1 MATNSFTTG
10 TFSSIYNS
18 VINEPGITPNPGKVL
33 TPAAQAYAVDP
44 NRYLPPAGGTQALLL
59 KSEGQ
64 YSNKQF
70 VAPFKYEINVEGTWV
85 TVDALGKKIIT
96 ETENQYKAIA
106 SLSAIKF
113 DIKVIDQ
120 ARLSGGQRAAR
131 SPSTTQN
138 TVEAGNATF
147 NSAAQLFNTG
157 SSSVVS
163 TMGQRFTEYGSLLQ
177 SNTSQIFG
185 NLTSTAAGSLNNILP
200 TSQINQSIAKIPG
213 INVVTNALGNLPG
226 GTNLT
231 SALSNPLGAV
241 QSVVGTAAQ
250 GLNLQA
256 ALPSVDLG
264 SLTSVFSTATDVFHN
279 GPPTSL
285 QGAIALEKQVKAIIC
300 NFQLP
305 KITMPS
311 WDSLTEIEFPSL
323 EDIAKQVKKELED
336 TLSNIQQQLGSI
348 TEQLKE
354 MIPDPEE
361 IYKEIVKELTT
372 CDKNPNA
379 ETNSKSGKSSN

>member
-1 MATNSFTTG
+1 MTETQLTFNKASTFANLNQAIPGTT
-10 TFSSIYNS
+10 SSLASLQPTVQQI
-18 VINEPGITPNPGKVL
+18 INANPL
-33 TPAAQAYAVDP
+33 QYQSTPAGRQSLQLRAQ
-44 NRYLPPAGGTQALLL
+44 
-59 KSEGQ
+59 GQ
-64 YSNKQF
+64 YSNKQLITP
-70 VAPFKYEINVEGTWV
+70 VKYSLNVEGSFI
-85 TVDALGKKIIT
+85 TVDYLGKRIIT
-96 ETENQYKAIA
+96 DNNMPFRAIA
-106 SLSAIKF
+106 SLSAATI
-113 DIKVIDQ
+113 DIKIINNSRDLGENRSINASPSVQ
-120 ARLSGGQRAAR
+120 AAR
-131 SPSTTQN
+131 QIFDT
-138 TVEAGNATF
+138 G
-147 NSAAQLFNTG
+147 SAALGKNL
-157 SSSVVS
+157 SN
-163 TMGQRFTEYGSLLQ
+163 RFTQYISDVANNGSQVFGSLQTIGQNALQ
-177 SNTSQIFG
+177 SIP
-185 NLTSTAAGSLNNILP
+185 TASKFTQSLSN
-200 TSQINQSIAKIPG
+200 IPG
-213 INVVTNALGNLPG
+213 VSVATDALGQIPSPLSRLPSL
-226 GTNLT
+226 TN
-231 SALSNPLGAV
+231 ALSNPLGAV